1 MLRSR
6 YSVTNMATT
15 STCLREIAVYNVDI
29 RKSSRKRP
37 LSVSLLSR
45 FFLIRVNVE
54 SVLGFKVTS
63 GILVVVRQKIIMFL
77 SITISVTMQV
87 IDGIRKHILPKV
99 FKAIPNIIYFY
110 TYQLDAIR
118 RLPGVHSRNVVI

>member
-1 MLRSR
+1 
-6 YSVTNMATT
+6 VTNMATT